1 MLTNRKIN
9 DALINLENK
18 YIEKNN
24 RLESVHNERANQLES
39 VYNERNNQLESTY
52 KERTNQLES
61 TYKER
66 TNQLENAY
74 IDKNNKLE
82 SVFNERTNQLENEYV
97 IKLNQLDSD
106 IDNKNRYIDNEFN
119 NRSEILRHEY
129 NAKISDLDIQFNNRL
144 AENVRELDNMFK
156 NRLAEDTAQCVL
168 ELKEKESR
176 LDHEYIK
183 LFNDKYH
190 NLSFNQVYDCLF
202 WIKQHK
208 YENLCNEIYIER
220 YLTLK
225 YKNYYL
231 KNILIISDYKL
242 TNKEQKIVNNLL
254 KKKINIIITNNVDN
268 DLIEY
273 DLIYVNSHYSIQY
286 NRDIEYINSN
296 IIKEFVSIQNII
308 KFLIQ
313 SENTLQAKL
322 DFLKNLYE
330 DIPIIVFACGPSL
343 NDADFKL
350 IKRLQDNCLIA
361 TLKYS
366 MIKLFDNG
374 IKPDIDFTSD
384 WKGFDFDY
392 EEYINYDALRIHAF
406 KQEILLNNVLSIDLC
421 FSIDENCLS
430 HLETFNNIIKYQ
442 DINIIDINEKKIRKK
457 TKLGTDFIMF
467 NLGNSM
473 LEYVIPTCIYSGI
486 KIIYTY
492 GYDGATNNDFVYFN
506 GLCGDFE
513 QIKNIFET
521 PHMNDIKRM
530 LNKNGVYLYKCS
542 NNSPI
547 DLPLFNIKELL

>member
-24 RLESVHNERANQLES
+24 QLENDYVEKNNKLESVFND
-39 VYNERNNQLESTY
+39 
-52 KERTNQLES
+52 
-61 TYKER
+61 R
-66 TNQLENAY
+66 TNQLENVY
-74 IDKNNKLE
+74 IDKNNQLESLLKERNNQLE

-119 NRSEILRHEY
+119 NRSEILRQEY

-183 LFNDKYH
+183 LFNDKYY

-208 YENLCNEIYIER
+208 YETASNEIYIER

-225 YKNYYL
+225 YKNYYF
-231 KNILIISDYKL
+231 KNILIISDDIL

-254 KKKINIIITNNVDN
+254 KKNINIIITNNVDN

-273 DLIYVNSHYSIQY
+273 DLIYINSHYSIQY

-296 IIKEFVSIQNII
+296 IIKEFVSIQNIV

-313 SENTLQAKL
+313 SENTLPAKL

-366 MIKLFDNG
+366 MKILLDIG
-374 IKPDIDFTSD
+374 IKTDIHFTSD
-384 WKGFDFDY
+384 WKSFDFDY
-392 EEYINYDALRIHAF
+392 NEYLNYDALRIHAF
-406 KQEILLNNVLSIDLC
+406 LPEILFNNESSIDLC
-421 FSIDENCLS
+421 FSIDENSLR
-430 HLETFNNIIKYQ
+430 HTETFNNIVKYQ
-442 DINIIDINEKKIRKK
+442 YINIIHINEKNIRKK
-457 TKLGTDFIMF
+457 KKMALI
-467 NLGNSM
+467 L
-473 LEYVIPTCIYSGI
+473 
-486 KIIYTY
+486 
-492 GYDGATNNDFVYFN
+492 
-506 GLCGDFE
+506 
-513 QIKNIFET
+513 
-521 PHMNDIKRM
+521 
-530 LNKNGVYLYKCS
+530 
-542 NNSPI
+542 
-547 DLPLFNIKELL
+547 

>member
-9 DALINLENK
+9 DALLKLENA
-18 YIEKNN
+18 YIDKNN
-24 RLESVHNERANQLES
+24 KLEST
-39 VYNERNNQLESTY
+39 YNERNNELESVFND
-52 KERTNQLES
+52 RA
-61 TYKER
+61 
-66 TNQLENAY
+66 NQLENAY

-82 SVFNERTNQLENEYV
+82 STYNERTNQLESLFNERN
-97 IKLNQLDSD
+97 NQLDSD

-119 NRSEILRHEY
+119 NRSEILRQEY

-183 LFNDKYH
+183 LFNDKYYI
-190 NLSFNQVYDCLF
+190 LSFNQVYDCLF

-208 YENLCNEIYIER
+208 YENASNEIYIER

-225 YKNYYL
+225 YKNYYF
-231 KNILIISDYKL
+231 KNILIISDDIL

-273 DLIYVNSHYSIQY
+273 DLIYVNSDYSIQY

-296 IIKEFVSIQNII
+296 IIKEFVSIQNIV

-330 DIPIIVFACGPSL
+330 DIPILVFACGPSL
-343 NDADFKL
+343 NDADFEL

-366 MIKLFDNG
+366 MKIILDNG
-374 IKPDIDFTSD
+374 IKPDIHFTSD
-384 WKGFDFDY
+384 WKSFDFDY

-406 KQEILLNNVLSIDLC
+406 KPEILFNNVLSIDLC

-442 DINIIDINEKKIRKK
+442 DINIIDINEKKNKKKNKIR
-457 TKLGTDFIMF
+457 
-467 NLGNSM
+467 
-473 LEYVIPTCIYSGI
+473 
-486 KIIYTY
+486 
-492 GYDGATNNDFVYFN
+492 
-506 GLCGDFE
+506 
-513 QIKNIFET
+513 
-521 PHMNDIKRM
+521 H
-530 LNKNGVYLYKCS
+530 
-542 NNSPI
+542 
-547 DLPLFNIKELL
+547 